1 MKNNMIIYVSKD
13 GNVKVD
19 VNIENEDIWMSQDVM
34 ANLYGTSKQ
43 NISYHINNIFKEEEL
58 DKNSVVKDFLTTA
71 KDGKNYNVSHY
82 NIDAIIAVGY
92 RINSKKATEFRIW
105 ATRVLKEYMIKGFT
119 LNDERLKNNGESP
132 YFEELLARIRD
143 IRSSEKI
150 FWRKVLDIYA
160 TSIDY
165 DPKNKLSIDF
175 FKTVQNKMHY
185 ATHGHTAAELIFTRV
200 DSEKENLGL
209 TNFKGKYP
217 TKSETE
223 IAKNY
228 LTEEELN
235 ILNRMVSAYLD
246 VAELNALDRRPMTM
260 QDWVNELD
268 TFLKMTRKD
277 ILSNSGTISHKKAL
291 EKAHEEYDKYM
302 QNHLTIAEK
311 DYLDM
316 LNKEVF
322 DIEK

>member
-19 VNIENEDIWMSQDVM
+19 VSIENEDIWMSQDVM

-82 NIDAIIAVGY
+82 NLDAIIAVGY

-185 ATHGHTAAELIFTRV
+185 ATNGHTAAELIFTRV